1 MTEPTRLGREAHQ
14 RIIAMI
20 FDGVLKSGDALQE
33 AALGQQLGMSR
44 TPVREAIKRMQSEGL
59 AVLDGRM
66 IRVHRLSKHE
76 IEEIFFLRLQ
86 LEPFVARSAV
96 RLPPSQIDAMEART
110 RQIMAQGPA
119 VEDQHRQADD
129 AFHDLMG
136 REAGN
141 ASIASVIA
149 GLRRRTCV
157 FDHRQV
163 PDRFVIGCQEHL
175 LILDAVRTGD
185 PDRVQ
190 AGMRAH
196 LENARDAV
204 LDRLNQFPGDSGA
217 AA

>member
-1 MTEPTRLGREAHQ
+1 MTAPTRLGREAHH

-20 FDGVLKSGDALQE
+20 FDGALKSGDALQE

-66 IRVHRLSKHE
+66 IRVHRLSTDE

-86 LEPFVARSAV
+86 LEPFAARSAV
-96 RLPPSQIDAMEART
+96 RLPPAQIDAMEAQVRLVMT
-110 RQIMAQGPA
+110 QGR
-119 VEDQHRQADD
+119 DIDDLQWQTDD
-129 AFHDLMG
+129 AFHDMMA

-141 ASIASVIA
+141 PTITSVIA

-163 PDRFVIGCQEHL
+163 PDRFQTGCEEHL
-175 LILDAVRTGD
+175 RILDAVRTGD
-185 PDRVQ
+185 PDRVE
-190 AGMRAH
+190 AGMRMH

-204 LDRLNQFPGDSGA
+204 LHRLDELPVEGV
-217 AA
+217 